1 MEQFQLE
8 AFPLMSLANKQ
19 SQEHNTQEDT
29 MLNQIA
35 RFFGYLC
42 LVIITICIVDVWLDS
57 RDADKQGQIEMLPLT
72 FLIPTIQGIKHGPG
86 IQSPRETL
94 S

>member
-57 RDADKQGQIEMLPLT
+57 RDADKQDRDAAIN
-72 FLIPTIQGIKHGPG
+72 FLDTYN
-86 IQSPRETL
+86 SRN
-94 S
+94 

>member
-57 RDADKQGQIEMLPLT
+57 RDADKQEQADRDAAIN
-72 FLIPTIQGIKHGPG
+72 FLDTYN
-86 IQSPRETL
+86 SRN
-94 S
+94 